1 MGMFDWDGGSVV
13 SSSSRQHKRRKASG
27 GGTSSKHSGD
37 RSRSRSRSRH
47 RKASGGG
54 GLENFLTGGS
64 HYRKHNSSRASG
76 LGGLGEGS
84 NYRKHGSS
92 RGSFFGLGGNG
103 SSKGFFGLGKSF
115 CFFVFFFLILF
126 SYPLFVHL
134 SLSSCFVLFS
144 PHFFPSLLP
153 SQPTEQIRAPT
164 HKE

>member
-64 HYRKHNSSRASG
+64 HYKKHNSSRSSG

-92 RGSFFGLGGNG
+92 RGSFFGLGGNA
-103 SSKGFFGLGKSF
+103 SSRSFFGLGKSF
-115 CFFVFFFLILF
+115 ISSFLFIYPCPPLPALF
-126 SYPLFVHL
+126 SLPFIFTRPLHI
-134 SLSSCFVLFS
+134 SN
-144 PHFFPSLLP
+144 
-153 SQPTEQIRAPT
+153 RAILNRNP
-164 HKE
+164 